1 MSVHRPD
8 HVRRHRRWRCARAI
22 TGLVVT
28 GTAAL
33 VLGACGGGTSSSAT
47 STPAASATSV
57 GTSSSSGGQGASG
70 CGTAAT
76 PGSTTL
82 TLTIG
87 GRQRVVIVH
96 LPSGYSGSSKVPLVL
111 NMHGSGSTAADQ
123 EAFTGMDAT
132 ADTDGFIV
140 AYPQGLIPSGA
151 GFDWNVPGVPLVGGE
166 AVPAGSADDV
176 AFLTSLVGILEHRY
190 CIDSTRVYATGF
202 SGGARTASQLA
213 CDASGTFAAVAPV
226 SGLRHAT
233 PCPATRAVPVLT
245 FHGTADP
252 VDPYDGHGQA
262 YWTYSVPQAAKDW
275 ATQDGCSATA
285 AVSTPDPG
293 VTLTRYPGCAGGA
306 SVELYTITGEGHEWP
321 GGPQLSEQS
330 DQGARTPVRRR
341 RRQQR
346 HLGLLRRSSHA
357 VSRGRR
363 RPILGNIN

>member
-1 MSVHRPD
+1 MSVHRPEP
-8 HVRRHRRWRCARAI
+8 VRRHRRWRRARGI

-47 STPAASATSV
+47 SAPAASATSV
-57 GTSSSSGGQGASG
+57 RTSSSSGGQGASG

-96 LPSGYSGSSKVPLVL
+96 LPSGYSGSNKVPLVL

-132 ADTDGFIV
+132 ADSDGFIV

-151 GFDWNVPGVPLVGGE
+151 GFDWNVPGEPLVGGE

-176 AFLTSLVGILEHRY
+176 AFLTSLVGTLEHRY
-190 CIDSTRVYATGF
+190 CIDSARVYATGF

-245 FHGTADP
+245 IHGTADP

-306 SVELYTITGEGHEWP
+306 SVELYTIAGEGHEWP
-321 GGPQLSEQS
+321 GGPRLSNRLTRELGPQS
-330 DQGARTPVRRR
+330 DALDANSVIWAFFAAHPM
-341 RRQQR
+341 
-346 HLGLLRRSSHA
+346 
-357 VSRGRR
+357 
-363 RPILGNIN
+363 P